1 MNFNHL
7 IAILNYMKCKT
18 NILAL
23 IFLASVLL
31 CAKLAY
37 SDDVCSRSNFTFVS
51 PNAVVYDSTINI
63 RFYGL
68 NLKLTTNPNYLYGS
82 TNVKGDF
89 VLQNNSFFL
98 NFSNTM
104 TVDSVTGQGVSGF
117 SHINDR
123 LIIILD
129 NNRNNFDV
137 NVYYKGLPGGSG
149 FGSFVFSSQSSNP
162 VIWSL
167 SEPFGSGDWFP
178 NKNSPSDK
186 ADSSEVWITCASNL
200 SGVSNGLL
208 YETVNN
214 QDNTNTYKWKSR
226 YPIASYLISIAVTNY
241 SLYTNYFRYS
251 QSDSMAVNHY
261 IYPGTL
267 NSVKNNLDLTPRMLE
282 LFSAKY
288 SLYPF
293 VQEKYG
299 HAQFGWSGGMEHQTI
314 SSMGSFGTLIIAHE
328 LAHQWFGDKVTCRNF
343 NNIWLNEGF
352 ATYSE
357 SVWLENNEG
366 RESYNTSI
374 KSRMSGARN
383 AVGSLYVLNTDNVNE
398 IFNSN
403 RTYSKGAV
411 VLHMLRG
418 VVGDSAFFN
427 VLRTYVN
434 DTALA
439 YSTATTEDLQRVSE
453 QVTGKNLNYF
463 FQEWVY
469 GEKYP
474 VYSISW
480 NKSRRS
486 DGLYDVSVNV
496 SQTRNTNPD
505 FFTMPVDIKI
515 STINKGDTTFTVL
528 NNAQTQVFNFIVA
541 GNPSLVTFDPENK
554 ILKDKKGD
562 DPVESVDF
570 RLLQN
575 YPNPF
580 NPQTKIMYMI
590 KEYSDVDLR
599 VYDLLGREI
608 AKLVS
613 NKQRP
618 GTYEIAFTANNIA
631 SGVYV
636 YKLDAGGQT
645 ETRKMVYIK

>member
-1 MNFNHL
+1 MKTKLCILSILLFFN
-7 IAILNYMKCKT
+7 IGYS
-18 NILAL
+18 
-23 IFLASVLL
+23 FSYEL
-31 CAKLAY
+31 CN
-37 SDDVCSRSNFTFVS
+37 RSNNYVS
-51 PNAVVYDSTINI
+51 PNSVLFDSTINI
-63 RFYGL
+63 NYYGL
-68 NLKLTTNPNYLYGS
+68 NLTLTTSPNFIYGITNIKGNFINPNNL
-82 TNVKGDF
+82 
-89 VLQNNSFFL
+89 LFL
-98 NFSNTM
+98 NLTNSM
-104 TVDSVTGQGVSGF
+104 LVDSVTGTGVTGF
-117 SHINDR
+117 SHSNNF
-123 LIIILD
+123 LNVSFD
-129 NNRNNFDV
+129 NNRNNFDIK
-137 NVYYKGLPGGSG
+137 VYYKGLPGNSG
-149 FGSFVFSSQSSNP
+149 FGSFVFSTQNSNP

-167 SEPFGSGDWFP
+167 SEPFGSSDWFP

-200 SGVSNGLL
+200 TGVSNGLL
-208 YETVNN
+208 YETITN
-214 QDNTNTYKWKSR
+214 QDNTVTYKWKSR

-241 SLYTNYFRYS
+241 FLYTNYFRYA
-251 QSDSMAVNHY
+251 QSDSMAINHY

-267 NSVKNNLDLTPRMLE
+267 NSVKSSLDLTPKMLE
-282 LFSAKY
+282 LFSEKY

-299 HAQFGWSGGMEHQTI
+299 HAQFGWGGGMEHQTI
-314 SSMGSFGTLIIAHE
+314 ASMGSFGSLIIAHE

-383 AVGSLYVLNTDNVNE
+383 AVGSLYVLNTENVGE

-418 VVGDSAFFN
+418 VVGDSTFFN
-427 VLRTYVN
+427 VLKSYVN
-434 DTALA
+434 DPALA
-439 YSTATTEDLQRVSE
+439 YSTAITEDLQRVSE
-453 QVTGKNLNYF
+453 QVSGKNLNYF

-469 GEKYP
+469 GENYP
-474 VYSISW
+474 VYNIGW
-480 NKSRRS
+480 NKSRRP
-486 DGLYDVSVNV
+486 DGMYDVSVNV
-496 SQTRNTNPD
+496 TQKQNTNPQY
-505 FFTMPVDIKI
+505 FSMPVDIKI
-515 STINKGDTTFTVL
+515 FTSNNGDTTFTVF
-528 NNAQTQVFNFIVA
+528 NNAQTQVFNFVVN
-541 GNPSLVTFDPENK
+541 GTPSLLTYDPNNK

-562 DPVESVDF
+562 DPVESIDF

-590 KEYSDVDLR
+590 KEYSDVNLR
-599 VYDLLGREI
+599 VYDLLGREV

-613 NKQRP
+613 DKQRP
-618 GTYEIAFTANNIA
+618 GTYEIAFTASNIA
-631 SGVYV
+631 SGIYV
-636 YKLDAGGQT
+636 YKLDAGGLS
-645 ETRKMVYIK
+645 ESRKMVYIK